1 VILRNAFNGMTWFDD
16 FAKQLG
22 VASSV
27 LAVRLADLDG
37 A

>member
-1 VILRNAFNGMTWFDD
+1 MTWFDD
-16 FAKQLG
+16 FAEQLG

-27 LAVRLADLDG
+27 LAVCLADLDG